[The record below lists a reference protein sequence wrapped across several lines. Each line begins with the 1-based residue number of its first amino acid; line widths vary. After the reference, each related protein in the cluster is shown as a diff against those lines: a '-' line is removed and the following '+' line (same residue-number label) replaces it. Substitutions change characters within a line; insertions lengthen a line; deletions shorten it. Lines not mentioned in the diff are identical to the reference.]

1 MSTQN
6 QQPVRKSFYEKKI
19 EKLNNQ
25 IGEILDKRTVNSQY
39 SDNLEGEWIELR
51 REANRVACIKRDL
64 REQLKKITL
73 EQKAVLKKLKK
84 NEKEFI
90 KTVRNDNNLTIKKI
104 QLQTQKTKMVYM
116 NKCRNIVKKDE
127 SDKKIEHNQLVR
139 KSSVESSKKFLD
151 AITNTLPEDI
161 VSYIAPFIPTTVRIQ
176 LLESRVNFAKLTKHI
191 SQINNNGQ
199 IGFDYFK
206 IRFLEKLCNC
216 PEYLNTLSNTQKKR
230 HMTSDNTQVGFI
242 NPYYS
247 PDWHTNFRNKC
258 DIQMLF
264 QYAIL
269 KFKLLNP
276 EHAFKVMKT
285 MSILID
291 PTKNY
296 QYNANYRQKVGNY
309 SL

>member
-1 MSTQN
+1 MATQT
-6 QQPVRKSFYEKKI
+6 QQLFPKSSYEKKLEKINKQI
-19 EKLNNQ
+19 EENAN
-25 IGEILDKRTVNSQY
+25 KRTVNSQN
-39 SDNLEGEWIELR
+39 SDNLEGEWNEIR
-51 REANRVACIKRDL
+51 KEANRVACIKRDL

-73 EQKAVLKKLKK
+73 EQKAVLKKLEK

-90 KTVRNDNNLTIKKI
+90 KTVRNDNNLTRKEI

-116 NKCRNIVKKDE
+116 NKCRNKVKKDE
-127 SDKKIEHNQLVR
+127 SDKKIEHNQLVK
-139 KSSVESSKKFLD
+139 KSTVESSRKFLD

-161 VSYIAPFIPTTVRIQ
+161 VSYIATFIPTTVRIQ
-176 LLESRVNFAKLTKHI
+176 LLESRFDFTKLTKHI
-191 SQINNNGQ
+191 SQIDNNKQ
-199 IGFDYFK
+199 ISFDYFK

-216 PEYLNTLSNTQKKR
+216 PEYLNSLSNLQRKR
-230 HMTSDNTQVGFI
+230 HMNSSTQVGFI

-247 PDWHTNFRNKC
+247 PDWHTNFRNKR

-269 KFKLLNP
+269 KFKSLNP

-296 QYNANYRQKVGNY
+296 RYNANYRQKVGNY